1 VFAST
6 AGMSSLR
13 LASWLRRAGALALT
27 LLLAACGT
35 LTGPA
40 NDVARPGRPAPAGAL
55 PAALPPVVVVPQ
67 PVPVAPREVPR
78 PSDAAPVQT
87 GIASWYGRPFHGRRT
102 ASGEVYDMNAMTA
115 AHRTMPLPS
124 HAVVRNPANGREVVV
139 RVNDRGPFKKG
150 RIIDLSRAAARQ
162 LGIDGVATVH
172 VRRLAPDEVASRAY
186 KSGATTLASN
196 DPALP

>member
-1 VFAST
+1 
-6 AGMSSLR
+6 MSPSR
-13 LASWLRRAGALALT
+13 LASWLRHAGALVLT

-40 NDVARPGRPAPAGAL
+40 NDGARPTRPAPAAAL

-67 PVPVAPREVPR
+67 RVPVAPREVPR
-78 PSDAAPVQT
+78 PSDATPVQT
-87 GIASWYGRPFHGRRT
+87 GIASWYGHPFHGRRT

-124 HAVVRNPANGREVVV
+124 HAVVHNPANGREVVV

-162 LGIDGVATVH
+162 LGIDGVAAVH
-172 VRRLAPDEVASRAY
+172 VRRLSPDEVASRVY
-186 KSGATTLASN
+186 KSGATLASN

>member
-1 VFAST
+1 
-6 AGMSSLR
+6 MSPLH
-13 LASWLRRAGALALT
+13 LASWPRRVGALALT

-35 LTGPA
+35 LPGPA
-40 NDVARPGRPAPAGAL
+40 PDVTRPAA
-55 PAALPPVVVVPQ
+55 PAASLPRPMPHVVVIPQ
-67 PVPVAPREVPR
+67 RAPVTPREVERPR
-78 PSDAAPVQT
+78 EAAPVQT

-162 LGIDGVATVH
+162 LGIDGLATVQ
-172 VRRLAPDEVASRAY
+172 VRRLSPDEVASRAY
-186 KSGATTLASN
+186 KAGATALASN
-196 DPALP
+196 EPAP

>member
-1 VFAST
+1 
-6 AGMSSLR
+6 MSPLR
-13 LASWLRRAGALALT
+13 LASWLRRAGALVLT

-35 LTGPA
+35 LTGPS
-40 NDVARPGRPAPAGAL
+40 NDVARPAKPAPAAAL
-55 PAALPPVVVVPQ
+55 PAVLPPVVVVPQ
-67 PVPVAPREVPR
+67 RVPVAPREVPR
-78 PSDAAPVQT
+78 PNDAAPVQT
-87 GIASWYGRPFHGRRT
+87 GT
-102 ASGEVYDMNAMTA
+102 ASGEVYDMNSMTA

-172 VRRLAPDEVASRAY
+172 VRRLSPDEVASRVY
-186 KSGATTLASN
+186 KGGATLASN